1 MSEDCVFCAIVDGE
15 LPSYDVHEDD
25 QVLAFLDANP
35 VAEGHTLVIPKT
47 HRERLTDL
55 TGEETAAV
63 FDAAREVAGAVEA
76 AVEPDGYN
84 LFQTNGA
91 AAGQEVFHSHVHV
104 VPRYEGDSVSLGFE
118 AGDLAEDRA
127 EAVQADIREAL

>member
-55 TGEETAAV
+55 TSEETAAV

-118 AGDLAEDRA
+118 AGDLEDDRA
-127 EAVQADIREAL
+127 EAVQADIRDAL

>member
-1 MSEDCVFCAIVDGE
+1 MSEDCVFCAILEGE
-15 LPSYDVHEDD
+15 LPSYDVYEDD

-35 VAEGHTLVIPKT
+35 VAEGHTLVVPKA

-55 TGEETAAV
+55 TSEETAAV

-118 AGDLAEDRA
+118 AGNLEDDRA
-127 EAVQADIREAL
+127 EAVQADIRDAL